1 MDRFIALQKII
12 DLNSFTKAGEALG
25 YTQSS
30 MSQMISSLEEELSI
44 KLLHRSR
51 VGVKLTLE
59 GEELYPFIQKSIFQ
73 YQSLQEKAKEI
84 KGLET
89 GTIRIG
95 TLASI
100 SCHWMPKLLKGF
112 QELYPKVQFILHQG
126 DYSSI
131 QEWIKVGAVD
141 FGFMSPDA
149 TSGLEVVPLK
159 EGDWLAV
166 LPKNH
171 ILAKEKVV
179 NLKDIANY
187 PYILLEEGHYS
198 EPLEAFKLLGLTPK
212 TKYCIHDDYAILSMV
227 EEGLG
232 VSILAELILKRT
244 NYNVICIPTNPTIK
258 RKLAICYKDKASL
271 PISSKYF
278 IKYLKDN
285 LDELP

>member
-112 QELYPKVQFILHQG
+112 QELYPKVQF
-126 DYSSI
+126 
-131 QEWIKVGAVD
+131 
-141 FGFMSPDA
+141 
-149 TSGLEVVPLK
+149 
-159 EGDWLAV
+159 
-166 LPKNH
+166 KN
-171 ILAKEKVV
+171 
-179 NLKDIANY
+179 
-187 PYILLEEGHYS
+187 G
-198 EPLEAFKLLGLTPK
+198 
-212 TKYCIHDDYAILSMV
+212 
-227 EEGLG
+227 
-232 VSILAELILKRT
+232 
-244 NYNVICIPTNPTIK
+244 
-258 RKLAICYKDKASL
+258 
-271 PISSKYF
+271 
-278 IKYLKDN
+278 
-285 LDELP
+285 